1 MTYKVAKPNQFLY
14 GDARKNPYDEPIPY
28 IEFDSRE
35 QFEEMAKHSNA
46 YMNLQ
51 ARAMFLEDMF
61 FKMLSIT
68 DTAKEILK
76 RRWNK

>member
-1 MTYKVAKPNQFLY
+1 MTYKVAKPYQFLY

-51 ARAMFLEDMF
+51 ARAMFLEDAF

-76 RRWNK
+76 QRRNK